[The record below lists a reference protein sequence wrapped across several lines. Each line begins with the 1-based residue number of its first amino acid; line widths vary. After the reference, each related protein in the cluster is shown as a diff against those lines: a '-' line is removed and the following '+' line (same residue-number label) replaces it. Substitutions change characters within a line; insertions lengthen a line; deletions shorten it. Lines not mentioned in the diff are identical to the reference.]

1 MSSETSVLVP
11 LTTTGSVDAPS
22 STGLLPVPVVPV
34 GTVAVVARRLVVL
47 AATAG
52 EEERC
57 DRHEEGADH
66 HLRDNSSLA
75 GGARKDSS
83 PEGLWRRASL
93 GPWHD

>member
-1 MSSETSVLVP
+1 MLVP

-34 GTVAVVARRLVVL
+34 GTVVPVVAAVSSSV

-66 HLRDNSSLA
+66 HLARTVASPHGRSHGL
-75 GGARKDSS
+75 GAESA
-83 PEGLWRRASL
+83 WRRGSL
-93 GPWHD
+93 GPWRG